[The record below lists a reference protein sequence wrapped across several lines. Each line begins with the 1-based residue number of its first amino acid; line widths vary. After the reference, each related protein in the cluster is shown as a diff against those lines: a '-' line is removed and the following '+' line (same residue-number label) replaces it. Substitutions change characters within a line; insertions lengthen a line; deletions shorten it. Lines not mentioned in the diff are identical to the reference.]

1 MSKLETTTGLDIGSG
16 KVTCVIGAPDPEGQ
30 GMRVLAGAS
39 VPCKGVKGGVVLD
52 IKDTARAVRKAVEK
66 AEEEAKQMVQ
76 GIILGVRGKH
86 LESFNNRG
94 VCQIARTDKEIT
106 PEDVRAVIQNARAI
120 PISND
125 REILHVIAQ
134 GFSLDR
140 QRGVPDPVGMEGS
153 LLEVEVHIVTA
164 ATSHLNNLS
173 KAVTEAGFEVLAPI
187 YTLKALGELVVTPE
201 ERDLG
206 CLLVD
211 IGGQTLSIAIYS
223 EGSIKFSKEIP
234 LGSEF
239 ITRDLAVGLRTTMP
253 AAEKIKIEHGAA
265 DSRLADAEGEISYV
279 GVDGRSSNKVK
290 SGTMLGIIQPR
301 VQEIFEV
308 VAEQVQA
315 SPFADTEITG
325 GVVLSGGG
333 SLLRGI
339 PEAAAQILN
348 MPSRLGLVPP
358 GSAVGPEA
366 LLEPVYASAL
376 ALICHQE
383 GAGGS
388 SSSLDNGRNPEPRW
402 VRRVKAFFKDLI

>member
-30 GMRVLAGAS
+30 GMRVLAGAA

-76 GIILGVRGKH
+76 GIVLGVRGKH

-173 KAVTEAGFEVLAPI
+173 KAVTEAGFEVLAPV
-187 YTLKALGELVVTPE
+187 YTLKA
-201 ERDLG
+201 
-206 CLLVD
+206 
-211 IGGQTLSIAIYS
+211 
-223 EGSIKFSKEIP
+223 
-234 LGSEF
+234 
-239 ITRDLAVGLRTTMP
+239 
-253 AAEKIKIEHGAA
+253 
-265 DSRLADAEGEISYV
+265 
-279 GVDGRSSNKVK
+279 
-290 SGTMLGIIQPR
+290 
-301 VQEIFEV
+301 
-308 VAEQVQA
+308 
-315 SPFADTEITG
+315 
-325 GVVLSGGG
+325 
-333 SLLRGI
+333 
-339 PEAAAQILN
+339 
-348 MPSRLGLVPP
+348 
-358 GSAVGPEA
+358 
-366 LLEPVYASAL
+366 
-376 ALICHQE
+376 
-383 GAGGS
+383 
-388 SSSLDNGRNPEPRW
+388 
-402 VRRVKAFFKDLI
+402 

>member
-76 GIILGVRGKH
+76 GIVLGVRGKH

-173 KAVTEAGFEVLAPI
+173 KAVTEAGFEVLAPV

-333 SLLRGI
+333 SLLRGT

-348 MPSRLGLVPP
+348 MPTRLGLVPP

-366 LLEPVYASAL
+366 LLEPAYASAL

-388 SSSLDNGRNPEPRW
+388 SSSLDNGRAPEPRW